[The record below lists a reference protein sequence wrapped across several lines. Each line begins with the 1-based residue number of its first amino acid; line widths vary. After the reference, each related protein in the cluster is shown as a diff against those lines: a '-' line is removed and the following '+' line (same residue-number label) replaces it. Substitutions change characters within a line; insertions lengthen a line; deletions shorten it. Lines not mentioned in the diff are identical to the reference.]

1 MTTSTPTRK
10 RASRSAAVQAVPN
23 EPADEA
29 TDELSDAVEFTV
41 TFDRD
46 GDAEEHTFAARPKFS
61 YKRMREAATAQA
73 KGGAAALL
81 RFEKMIRPSLCDDDG
96 VPSKWVP
103 EVNAGKFV
111 DPDGVERDVADL
123 SALLAP
129 EAGSSRRR
137 WAHLMDDDDEVE
149 IEIDDIVKAYEV
161 LVGAATERPT
171 QKSRS

>member
-1 MTTSTPTRK
+1 M
-10 RASRSAAVQAVPN
+10 QAVP
-23 EPADEA
+23 DETVDDT
-29 TDELSDAVEFTV
+29 TDDASDTVEFTV
-41 TFDRD
+41 TVDRD
-46 GDAEEHTFAARPKFS
+46 GDDEDHTFSARPKFS

-96 VPSKWVP
+96 TPVKWRP
-103 EVNAGKFV
+103 EINDGHFI
-111 DPDGVERDVADL
+111 DPNGVERPVVDL
-123 SALLAP
+123 EAVLAP

-149 IEIDDIVKAYEV
+149 IELDEIVKAYEV

-171 QKSRS
+171 RKSRS